1 MTPQG
6 LVKKQ
11 HRVSYDDTLFHDDQK
26 YLLFGALIHVG
37 TPSKGKYYS
46 ILKCDN
52 YEEWFKCDEE
62 RVVDITKNQDLLSS
76 KKVHISEDVYI
87 LFYRKAAIDPA
98 LMFFNPL
105 I

>member
-1 MTPQG
+1 MGHHQKLPEYPHCKRIFTQIELKRFIKTPQG
-6 LVKKQ
+6 LIKKQ

-52 YEEWFKCDEE
+52 YE
-62 RVVDITKNQDLLSS
+62 
-76 KKVHISEDVYI
+76 
-87 LFYRKAAIDPA
+87 
-98 LMFFNPL
+98 
-105 I
+105 